1 MNLPTP
7 IQAYFDADQ
16 HRGGEAFIGAFAP
29 DAVVIDEGR
38 TYAGHQAIDAR
49 WRAAKAEFQ
58 YVVEPFEIDE
68 KDDVTQVRGKV
79 TGQFP
84 GSPATLTYAF
94 RLERDQIS
102 RLEITL

>member
-1 MNLPTP
+1 MNLPSP
-7 IQAYFDADQ
+7 IQAYFEADQ
-16 HRGGEAFIGAFAP
+16 HQDGEAFIGAFAP

-38 TYAGHQAIDAR
+38 TYAGRQAIDAW

-58 YVVEPFEIDE
+58 YAVEPLEVDE
-68 KDDVTQVRGKV
+68 EGDVTEVRAKV

-84 GSPATLTYAF
+84 GSPATLTYVF

-102 RLEITL
+102 RLEITA